1 MNSPAHR
8 QAVQEAARAAFRGH
22 KRRICKTKPI
32 YPQSVEREFQRL
44 TDAYMKLLKAELQK
58 HLPEIRAAA
67 QAEAGQRHDGIND
80 LIAFIQQLFVEIRE
94 ALEQSVAA
102 FGLRRKVERIAYML
116 RKLSIKE
123 WKRAVHAVLGIDI
136 FEDYYMGEFYR
147 EAISRWVETNV
158 GVISTIP
165 QSTLDKM
172 ENIILD
178 GFRNGRPTKSIMK
191 EIQKTYSISKGH
203 ARLIARDQIAKLNG
217 ELSRQQQLD
226 AGVKEYIWSDS
237 RDGRVRDSHRSL
249 NGKRFSWNDPPVVDI
264 KRGRRCHPGQDYQCR
279 CVPLPVFDIDTLDL
293 PISMDQK
300 GDDKS

>member
-8 QAVQEAARAAFRGH
+8 QAVREAVKAAFRGH

-94 ALEQSVAA
+94 ALEQSISA
-102 FGLRRKVERIAYML
+102 FGLRRKVERMAHMT

-136 FEDYYMGEFYR
+136 FEDYYMGEFYQ
-147 EAISRWVETNV
+147 ESIARWVEANV
-158 GVISTIP
+158 SLISTIP
-165 QSTLDKM
+165 QNTLDKM
-172 ENIILD
+172 ENIVLD
-178 GFRNGRPTKSIMK
+178 GFRNGRPTSSIMK
-191 EIQKTYSISKGH
+191 EIQKTYSVSKAH

-249 NGKRFSWNDPPVVDI
+249 NGKRFSWNEPPIVDI
-264 KRGRRCHPGQDYQCR
+264 KRGRRCHPGQDFQCR
-279 CVPLPVFDIDTLDL
+279 CVALPVFDIDTLDL

>member
-1 MNSPAHR
+1 MNNPAHR
-8 QAVQEAARAAFRGH
+8 QAVQEAARAAFRGN

-67 QAEAGQRHDGIND
+67 QAETTQRHDGIND
-80 LIAFIQQLFVEIRE
+80 LIALIQQLFVEMGTE
-94 ALEQSVAA
+94 LEKSIAA
-102 FGLRRKVERIAYML
+102 FELRRKVERMAHMT
-116 RKLSIKE
+116 RKLSVRE

-136 FEDYYMGEFYR
+136 FEDYYMGEFYQDT
-147 EAISRWVETNV
+147 ITRWVEANV
-158 GVISTIP
+158 NLISTIP
-165 QSTLDKM
+165 KNTLGEM

-191 EIQKTYSISKGH
+191 EIQKIYSVSKGH

-237 RDGRVRDSHRSL
+237 RDARVRDSHRSL

-279 CVPLPVFDIDTLDL
+279 CAALPVFDIDTLDL

-300 GDDKS
+300 GDGKS

>member
-102 FGLRRKVERIAYML
+102 FGLRRKVERMAHMT

-147 EAISRWVETNV
+147 EAITRWVETNV
-158 GVISTIP
+158 SLISTIP
-165 QSTLDKM
+165 KNTLDKM
-172 ENIILD
+172 ENIVLD
-178 GFRNGRPTKSIMK
+178 GFRNGRPTSSIMK
-191 EIQKTYSISKGH
+191 EIQKTYSVSKAR

-249 NGKRFSWNDPPVVDI
+249 NGKRFSWNEPPIVDI
-264 KRGRRCHPGQDYQCR
+264 KRGRRCHPGQDFQCR

>member
-67 QAEAGQRHDGIND
+67 QAEVGQRHDGIND

-102 FGLRRKVERIAYML
+102 FGLRRKVERMAHML

-136 FEDYYMGEFYR
+136 FEDYYRGEFYR
-147 EAISRWVETNV
+147 ESIARWVEANV
-158 GVISTIP
+158 GLISTIP
-165 QSTLDKM
+165 QSALGEM
-172 ENIILD
+172 ENIVLD
-178 GFRNGRPTKSIMK
+178 GFRNGKPTSSIMK
-191 EIQKTYSISKGH
+191 EIQKTYSISKAH
-203 ARLIARDQIAKLNG
+203 ARLIARDQISKLNG

-249 NGKRFSWNDPPVVDI
+249 NGKRFSWNEPPIVDI
-264 KRGRRCHPGQDYQCR
+264 KRGRRCHPGQDFQCR
-279 CVPLPVFDIDTLDL
+279 CVALPVFDIDTLDL